1 MNAKLI
7 LFIFLFS
14 IASLTMKEAT
24 GQVKVIAHITAEVVE
39 SAHASSE
46 IINGLALQGGKM
58 NALILNQKK
67 SLDADLLN
75 VGAVKIHPGE
85 DVACCIDL
93 HKTILKDHSGNSF
106 TIEPASVNSG
116 LSYAADGSQTLLLN
130 GIVSVSDYS
139 ARGFYVGHLTVV
151 VQYN

>member
-46 IINGLALQGGKM
+46 IINGLALQGEKM

-67 SLDADLLN
+67 SLDSDLLN

-85 DVACCIDL
+85 DIACCIDL
-93 HKTILKDHSGNSF
+93 HKTILKDNSGNSF

-116 LSYAADGSQTLLLN
+116 LSYTADGSQTLLLN
-130 GIVSVSDYS
+130 GIASVSDYS
-139 ARGFYVGHLTVV
+139 ARGSYTGHLTVV